1 MTPKQRGDKLWF
13 QFFEEKKTFEQGGL
27 MSKVW
32 KGVQLLLKFFLSFLC
47 HLLSAFFLPKNFNK
61 MLGILKV
68 TRKLHL
74 RHFVNLKS
82 QVKSK
87 SALLWYFK
95 FKLYFLFKA
104 FKEVLGNS
112 IRFVLFCYFVLYLK
126 IMKPEQFES

>member
-1 MTPKQRGDKLWF
+1 
-13 QFFEEKKTFEQGGL
+13 
-27 MSKVW
+27 
-32 KGVQLLLKFFLSFLC
+32 
-47 HLLSAFFLPKNFNK
+47 

-112 IRFVLFCYFVLYLK
+112 KRFVLFCYFVLYLK